1 MLRRSGTA
9 GSGPVRPDPRR
20 RRRTARVVDDIFLCL
35 RGVCY
40 DWCSRNGA
48 YDLEARM
55 LECLELLLP
64 GLRPGAGER

>member
-1 MLRRSGTA
+1 MVRRGQESGRLT
-9 GSGPVRPDPRR
+9 RR
-20 RRRTARVVDDIFLCL
+20 LEAARVVDDIFLCL

-64 GLRPGAGER
+64 GLRPGPEEEDTD